1 MKYLKYTNKVFMVFL
16 ILPSS
21 MVFAEQKLNP
31 THQNKLE
38 APQRVAKQ
46 PTTSVPA
53 NTQKIDQQN
62 EQPTLQITQK
72 QFKEWKVINGV
83 RVPVFRV
90 SNTQHT
96 AQASLNN
103 TDNKALNPQTA
114 NLKTANLKTGMK
126 PQHAENLVSGKAV
139 SSPQIM
145 IRPNIP
151 VAKVA
156 DLSTPIISQQNTVA
170 KPIAK
175 QSLRSNNSTKPTQD
189 SNIQPNII
197 SGFSQKEP
205 KLINREQVG
214 QIQCLS
220 DRSVNLGKSL
230 DLISAI
236 ERAICQNPDAKIA
249 WIETKI
255 KAAQVKLAQS
265 SYYPQVS
272 ANYDYTRGKN
282 NYDVKNA
289 DYLSYN
295 TSITRYGL
303 AVQANWLLYDFGG
316 RKQLANE
323 AKALLAMSF
332 AQQDAVLQT
341 VMVQVIQAYYDVL
354 KVELQI
360 DNATQLKTFAQK
372 NFDIASAR
380 YKAGAGIKSDQLQ
393 MQANLQKSK
402 SDLIKLKGDL
412 KVAKGQLAAIM
423 GNMAYQDFSVR
434 SEDLKRIKLM
444 DLKPIQSLLDQAV
457 QSNPQLKQA
466 QSAILAA
473 QHKVKAVERT
483 RYPSLSLVSNF
494 NDYTQEGERS
504 SANTSRQIQ
513 AGIQLSI
520 PIFDGF
526 SRKYQGIEAR
536 QNLQQRYVDKEKIE
550 LQLVQ
555 DIWKNYQLLE
565 ASMDNIYALQSLNES
580 AEQSYAVAQGRYQTG
595 VGNIL
600 ELINAQNLLTE
611 SKMKYSTAVT
621 EYLVIRYQLL
631 SYVGTLNVW

>member
-1 MKYLKYTNKVFMVFL
+1 MKDLKYTKEMLALFF
-16 ILPSS
+16 ILPISV
-21 MVFAEQKLNP
+21 VFAEQSPNR
-31 THQNKLE
+31 TQQNQLKESKPL
-38 APQRVAKQ
+38 ASQS
-46 PTTSVPA
+46 TSVVQTTTQDSQRQNFPA
-53 NTQKIDQQN
+53 
-62 EQPTLQITQK
+62 TLKITQK
-72 QFKEWKVINGV
+72 RIKEWKVINGV
-83 RVPVFRV
+83 RYPVYTV
-90 SNTQHT
+90 SNSQHT
-96 AQASLNN
+96 TQAPSHSAE
-103 TDNKALNPQTA
+103 NKVL
-114 NLKTANLKTGMK
+114 K
-126 PQHAENLVSGKAV
+126 PQHTNSNATEKPNTSENIVSAKAV
-139 SSPQIM
+139 ASPKVI

-151 VAKVA
+151 VAKKA
-156 DLSTPIISQQNTVA
+156 DFAVPIPIQQNLSAKPPLSTI
-170 KPIAK
+170 
-175 QSLRSNNSTKPTQD
+175 NNIQPTQAKN
-189 SNIQPNII
+189 SQPNII
-197 SGFSQKEP
+197 TEFDQKSPE
-205 KLINREQVG
+205 LLNREQVG

-220 DRSVNLGKSL
+220 DRSANKGKEL

-236 ERAICQNPDAKIA
+236 ERAICQNPEAKNA

-255 KAAQVKLAQS
+255 KAAQAKIAQS
-265 SYYPQVS
+265 SYYPQVTAS
-272 ANYDYTRGKN
+272 YDYTRGKN
-282 NYDVKNA
+282 DYDVKNA

-295 TSITRYGL
+295 TTITRYGL
-303 AVQANWLLYDFGG
+303 AVQANWLLFDFGS
-316 RKQLANE
+316 RKQLAQE

-332 AQQDAVLQT
+332 AQQDAVLQS

-360 DNATQLKTFAQK
+360 DNASQLKTFAQK

-402 SDLIKLKGDL
+402 SDLIKLNGDL

-434 SEDLKRIKLM
+434 KDDLKRIQLM

-483 RYPSLSLVSNF
+483 RYPSLSFISNF

-504 SANTSRQIQ
+504 SANTNRQIQ
-513 AGIQLSI
+513 AGIQLNI
-520 PIFDGF
+520 PLFDGF
-526 SRKYQGIEAR
+526 NRKYQGIEAR
-536 QNLQQRYVDKEKIE
+536 QTLQQRYVDKEKIE

-565 ASMDNIYALQSLNES
+565 ASMDNIHALRSLNES
-580 AEQSYAVAQGRYQTG
+580 AEQSYAVAQGRYQSG